1 MLKSDSFIF
10 LLGAGASCD
19 AHIPISSDM
28 MKNVEELV
36 ISDEK
41 WRKYRDLYY
50 CIKSGIVNAAGIKG
64 IFSPDAVNIETIVN
78 TMEELLKSY
87 GHPLY
92 PFIGSWI
99 PRLTELCGENLI
111 NIRELKA
118 LILDKL
124 CNVWTKCETSE
135 DYEYYNNFF
144 NFQKEYTFP
153 ISIFSL
159 NYDLCLEKS
168 IGEVNI
174 QRGFGFDH
182 IWHWENLDESSTIG
196 EPIILYKLHGS
207 IDWKKTDTGEIKE
220 SEKIIPEE
228 TAIIFGTAYK
238 LQYIDPFLYLVNVFR
253 KKTLSSNTKGIICIG
268 YSFNDEHINGM
279 LSQALKK
286 DENKKIISVAPV
298 INEAEERNRIKKINE
313 EIANRI
319 QFIPEKAKAWLGSL
333 NCKIIEDLLGEND
346 DPF

>member
-1 MLKSDSFIF
+1 M
-10 LLGAGASCD
+10 
-19 AHIPISSDM
+19 
-28 MKNVEELV
+28 
-36 ISDEK
+36 
-41 WRKYRDLYY
+41 
-50 CIKSGIVNAAGIKG
+50 
-64 IFSPDAVNIETIVN
+64 
-78 TMEELLKSY
+78 
-87 GHPLY
+87 
-92 PFIGSWI
+92 
-99 PRLTELCGENLI
+99 
-111 NIRELKA
+111 
-118 LILDKL
+118 
-124 CNVWTKCETSE
+124 
-135 DYEYYNNFF
+135 
-144 NFQKEYTFP
+144 
-153 ISIFSL
+153 
-159 NYDLCLEKS
+159 EKS

-220 SEKIIPEE
+220 SEKTIPEE

-238 LQYIDPFLYLVNVFR
+238 LQYVDPFLYLVNVFR

-298 INEAEERNRIKKINE
+298 INEVEECNRIKKINE